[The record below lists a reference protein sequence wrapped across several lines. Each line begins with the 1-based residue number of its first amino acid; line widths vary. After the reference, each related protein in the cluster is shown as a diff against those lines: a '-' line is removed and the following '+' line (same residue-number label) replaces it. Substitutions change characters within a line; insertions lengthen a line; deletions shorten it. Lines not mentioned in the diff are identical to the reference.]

1 MRDSLYNLNKNI
13 NTLLYIQKLMK
24 IVSLRQSPEYIERA
38 IQDVELVGFQYLGD
52 CYHPWGEQ
60 SRIYQIVL

>member
-1 MRDSLYNLNKNI
+1 
-13 NTLLYIQKLMK
+13 MK

-60 SRIYQIVL
+60 SRINQIVL